1 MKLNRKKR
9 TQGFSLIELLI
20 VVTII
25 LILAAIAIPKLLTVK
40 QTANSTA
47 AVANTKSL
55 LQALTAYD
63 SQYNTYPAT
72 LSLLGGAPGTAP
84 TAAAAELVDP
94 TLAAAISAATSYQ
107 GYFWTFTGDGATPSV
122 AFTMDASPASTAT
135 SNRYFFTDESDV
147 IRYADGGAATVA
159 SPPIGTTAA
168 GS

>member
-1 MKLNRKKR
+1 MKLNRKNR

-40 QTANSTA
+40 QTANATA
-47 AVANTKSL
+47 AVANTKSM
-55 LQALTAYD
+55 LQALTAYQ

-72 LSLLGGAPGTAP
+72 LSLLGGVAGAAP
-84 TAAAAELVDP
+84 TAAAAELLDT
-94 TLAAAISAATSYQ
+94 TLASAISAATSYQ

-122 AFTMDASPASTAT
+122 AFTMTANPASVAT

-147 IRYADGGAATVA
+147 IRYNDGAAATIA
-159 SPPIGTTAA
+159 SPPIGTTA
-168 GS
+168 G

>member
-1 MKLNRKKR
+1 MSLNRKKR

-47 AVANTKSL
+47 AVANTKSM

-72 LSLLGGAPGTAP
+72 LSLLGGAPGTPP
-84 TAAAAELVDP
+84 TAATAELLDP
-94 TLAAAISAATSYQ
+94 TLAAAITATASYQ
-107 GYFWTFTGDGATPSV
+107 GYYWTFTGDGATPSV
-122 AFTMDASPASTAT
+122 AFTMLVTPASPAT
-135 SNRYFFTDESDV
+135 SNRNFFTDESDV
-147 IRYADGGAATVA
+147 IRWSDGPAATLA
-159 SPPIGTTAA
+159 SPPIGTNA
-168 GS
+168 S

>member
-1 MKLNRKKR
+1 MSLNRKKR

-47 AVANTKSL
+47 AVANTKSM

-84 TAAAAELVDP
+84 TATTAELVDP

-107 GYFWTFTGDGATPSV
+107 GYFWTYTPAAGTPTV
-122 AFTMDASPASTAT
+122 QFTMDVSPASTAT
-135 SNRYFFTDESDV
+135 GNRYFFTDESDV
-147 IRYADGGAATVA
+147 IRWKDGGLAAVGD
-159 SPPIGTTAA
+159 PPIGTNAT
-168 GS
+168 